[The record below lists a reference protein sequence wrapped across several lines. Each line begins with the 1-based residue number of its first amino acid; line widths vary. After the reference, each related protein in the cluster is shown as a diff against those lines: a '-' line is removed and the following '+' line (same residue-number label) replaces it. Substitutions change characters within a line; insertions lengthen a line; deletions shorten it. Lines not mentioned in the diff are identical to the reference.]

1 MNASRKWQR
10 YDAQHSQPEAKK
22 YTQQQQQQQQQQ
34 KETNQ
39 SILTFLTA
47 SLTISWPF
55 PEYFGFLG
63 LTVFNGDTLIDSLPW
78 LLPWVLSS
86 FFLFFLPCG
95 GSNGFVLGLPQQRQ
109 QPAIVSRL
117 PAAAVTNTRYPLSW
131 LDYTSPSS
139 QFQLINQAST
149 LSIQTNTNE
158 PNHRPKRNTSIY
170 IYIYIYIKKQN
181 KQQQKKNTHVLKLH

>member
-1 MNASRKWQR
+1 MALQYECK
-10 YDAQHSQPEAKK
+10 SQMTTIRRPAFPARGKK
-22 YTQQQQQQQQQQ
+22 IYSTTTTKRNKQIDSYIPYG
-34 KETNQ
+34 Q
-39 SILTFLTA
+39 SYNL
-47 SLTISWPF
+47 LTISRIFRLSWPH
-55 PEYFGFLG
+55 
-63 LTVFNGDTLIDSLPW
+63 SLQW
-78 LLPWVLSS
+78 RHSHWLSS
-86 FFLFFLPCG
+86 LAPSLGPFFFLSFFLPCG